1 MMKKIFLMVTS
12 VMVFCVFLLGF
23 LYPYQKPINYADA
36 CPGEPVNWINQDI
49 RVATVT
55 STDLKQSNWR
65 KTAKVSES
73 KFPSGITIHYEFKM
87 SENASVNKYTLNLRF
102 SNVNQ
107 DIAVTNIY
115 PHSGA
120 KIFDSDNVVFA
131 LKKNEISGV
140 SLDVT
145 APKGSGGIAVTTCQN
160 KRRSTISIDLPNYE
174 LPA

>member
-1 MMKKIFLMVTS
+1 MKKSFLMVTA
-12 VMVFCVFLLGF
+12 VLVICVVLSGF
-23 LYPYQKPINYADA
+23 FYPHQKSLNYVDA
-36 CPGEPVNWINQDI
+36 CPGEPVNWISQNTQ
-49 RVATVT
+49 VAPVI
-55 STDLKQSNWR
+55 SSDLNQSNWH

-73 KFPSGITIHYEFKM
+73 KFPSGINIHYKFQL
-87 SENASVNKYTLNLRF
+87 SEHGSANRYTLNLRF

-120 KIFDSDNVVFA
+120 KIIDANNVVFA
-131 LKKNEISGV
+131 LKKSEISGA
-140 SLDVT
+140 SLEVT

-160 KRRSTISIDLPNYE
+160 KRRSTISIDFPNYE

>member
-1 MMKKIFLMVTS
+1 MKKSILMAISLVVIS
-12 VMVFCVFLLGF
+12 AILLGLSF
-23 LYPYQKPINYADA
+23 PHQKPVNYADA
-36 CPGEPVNWINQDI
+36 CPGEPLNWINQDI
-49 RVATVT
+49 QVAKVI
-55 STDLKQSNWR
+55 SSDLNQRDWH

-73 KFPSGITIHYEFKM
+73 KFPSGINIHYKFQVSEYA
-87 SENASVNKYTLNLRF
+87 SENRYTLNLRF

-120 KIFDSDNVVFA
+120 KIIDGDNFVLA
-131 LKKNEISGV
+131 LKKSEISGA
-140 SLDVT
+140 SLDVI